1 MQLEFWYEFASTYSY
16 LSVMRIERVAADAGV
31 SLEYC
36 PFLLGPIFGKQGWN
50 TSPFNLYPARG
61 RYMWRDVTRRASRH
75 GLVFLKPSTFPRNG
89 LLAARVALVGL
100 GEGWSPAF
108 TRAVFSAE
116 FTEDRDI
123 AEWAVL
129 REILESLQQNPDRVL
144 AGAQAAEN
152 KAELRERS
160 ETAEARGI
168 FGAPSFIVGDEL
180 FWGDD
185 RLEEAVEYASSVG
198 EAV

>member
-1 MQLEFWYEFASTYSY
+1 MRLEFWYEFASTYSY
-16 LSVMRIERVAADAGV
+16 LSVMRIDRVTAAADV
-31 SLEYC
+31 SVEFC

-50 TSPFNLYPARG
+50 TSPFKLYPARG
-61 RYMWRDVTRRASRH
+61 RYMWRDVTRRATLH
-75 GLVFLKPSTFPRNG
+75 GLVFRKPSAFPRDG

-100 GEGWSPAF
+100 GDGWAPEF

-116 FTEDRDI
+116 FAEDRDI

-129 REILESLQQNPDRVL
+129 REILESLQQDPDHVL
-144 AGAQAAEN
+144 ARAQGAEI
-152 KAELRERS
+152 KAELRERT

-168 FGAPSFIVGDEL
+168 FGAPSFLVGDEL

-185 RLEEAVEYASSVG
+185 RLEEAVAYASSVG
-198 EAV
+198 EAP

>member
-50 TSPFNLYPARG
+50 TSPFILYPARG
-61 RYMWRDVTRRASRH
+61 RYMWRDVTRRAARH
-75 GLVFLKPSTFPRNG
+75 GLAFRKPSVFPRNG

-100 GEGWSPAF
+100 AEGWAPEF

-116 FTEDRDI
+116 FAEDRDI

-129 REILESLQQNPDRVL
+129 REILESLQQDPDHVL
-144 AGAQAAEN
+144 ARAQGAEI
-152 KAELRERS
+152 KAELRERT

-168 FGAPSFIVGDEL
+168 FGAPNFLVGDEL

-185 RLEEAVEYASSVG
+185 RLEEAVEFASSVG
-198 EAV
+198 EAL

>member
-16 LSVMRIERVAADAGV
+16 LSVMRIERVATDAGV

>member
-61 RYMWRDVTRRASRH
+61 RYMWRDVTRRAARH

-116 FTEDRDI
+116 FAEDRDI

-144 AGAQAAEN
+144 ARAQAAEN

-168 FGAPSFIVGDEL
+168 FGAPSFFVGDEL

-185 RLEEAVEYASSVG
+185 RLEEAVEFASSVG

>member
-16 LSVMRIERVAADAGV
+16 LSVMRIERVAADAGI

-50 TSPFNLYPARG
+50 TSPFILYPARG
-61 RYMWRDVTRRASRH
+61 RYMWRDVTRRATRH
-75 GLVFLKPSTFPRNG
+75 GLVFRKPSIFPRNG

-144 AGAQAAEN
+144 ARAQAAEN

-168 FGAPSFIVGDEL
+168 FGAPSFFVGDEL

-185 RLEEAVEYASSVG
+185 RLEEAVEFASSVG

>member
-16 LSVMRIERVAADAGV
+16 LSVMRIERVATDAGV

-144 AGAQAAEN
+144 ARAQAAET

>member
-129 REILESLQQNPDRVL
+129 REILETLQQNPDRVL
-144 AGAQAAEN
+144 ARAQAAEN